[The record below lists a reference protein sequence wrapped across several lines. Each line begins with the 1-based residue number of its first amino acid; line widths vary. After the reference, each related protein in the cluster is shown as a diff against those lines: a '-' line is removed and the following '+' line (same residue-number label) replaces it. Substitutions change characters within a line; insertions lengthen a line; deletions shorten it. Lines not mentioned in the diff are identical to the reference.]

1 MLFKSLIVH
10 IENKLREI
18 EQLGGTCIQ
27 EQEYERGTTGPKAGL
42 SRHSNSFKGSE
53 QKLLTKANQ
62 M

>member
-10 IENKLREI
+10 IVSKLGKI
-18 EQLGGTCIQ
+18 KQLACSSVQ
-27 EQEYERGTTGPKAGL
+27 EQEYKRGTTGPKAGL